1 MKITRAERIAGL
13 LGGARPTAETGVL
26 VDTLVLMLAAD
37 GKKKPGELE
46 EAVAIAAHLPGA
58 KGRPAEEMQKWVDD
72 SLASIRVEGRKA
84 RLESIAQRLT
94 RNTDRE
100 DAFRLAA
107 ALRFAD
113 GEVADEEDQ
122 MLVALRDALQ
132 IDPDRAD
139 VLVEDVESRLLKA

>member
-1 MKITRAERIAGL
+1 MKMTRAERIAGL
-13 LGGARPTAETGVL
+13 LGGTKPTAETGAL

-46 EAVAIAAHLPGA
+46 EAVEIAAHLPGA
-58 KGRPAEEMQKWVDD
+58 KGRPVDEVQKWVED
-72 SLASIRVEGRKA
+72 SLEAIRVEGRKA
-84 RLESIAQRLT
+84 RLESIAERLT

-113 GEVADEEDQ
+113 GEVADEEEQ
-122 MLVALRDALQ
+122 MLVALRDAFH

-139 VLVEDVESRLLKA
+139 VLVDDVESRLFRA